1 MAKVYRP
8 VSPLSLVSNVFEKLV
23 DNRLLDYFEKCSVLS
38 DMVSGLLDQQQIFW
52 QLYLVELLGLLISLG
67 LLELQPLI

>member
-23 DNRLLDYFEKCSVLS
+23 DNKLLDNFEKCGLLS

-67 LLELQPLI
+67 LLELQHLI

>member
-23 DNRLLDYFEKCSVLS
+23 DNRLLDYFEKCGLLS

-52 QLYLVELLGLLISLG
+52 QLYLVKLLGLLISLG
-67 LLELQPLI
+67 LLELQHLI

>member
-23 DNRLLDYFEKCSVLS
+23 DNRLLDYFEKCGVLS

-67 LLELQPLI
+67 VLELQHLI

>member
-23 DNRLLDYFEKCSVLS
+23 DNRLLDYFEKCGVLS

-67 LLELQPLI
+67 LLELQHLI

>member
-23 DNRLLDYFEKCSVLS
+23 DNRLLDNFEKCGLLS

-67 LLELQPLI
+67 LLELQHLI